1 MKPLSLEQQRELV
14 RMRRRG
20 EEESARLRRER
31 LRGMPYNWE
40 HVVALLDLGL
50 LAKLPSRSSSGLV
63 EMQRRLWEA
72 YGRNIDD

>member
-1 MKPLSLEQQRELV
+1 MKQLSLDEQRELV

-63 EMQRRLWEA
+63 EMHMRLWKA
-72 YGRNIDD
+72 YGRSIDD

>member
-40 HVVALLDLGL
+40 HVVTLLDLGL
-50 LAKLPSRSSSGLV
+50 LAELPSRSSSGLV
-63 EMQRRLWEA
+63 EMQRRLWKA
-72 YGRNIDD
+72 YGRSIHD